1 MRVLIVGGGGR
12 EHALAW
18 KFKRDDPS
26 LEILAAPGNPG
37 IAGLGECVAIAATD
51 IEALA
56 RLAADRKVDL
66 TVVGPEAPLAA
77 GIVDRFRET
86 GLAIFGPTR
95 AAAEI
100 ETSKAFAKRLML
112 DDGIPTARAEVHT
125 EVAAASA
132 CAHRFGAPVVIKA
145 SGLAAGKGVIVCRT
159 LREADDAIADIL
171 EGNRFGDAGAEVLVE
186 EFMEGEELSVFVL
199 TDGSACIILPG
210 LQDHKRLLD
219 NDIGPNTGGMGA
231 YLPVTLSPPDQA
243 DSQYPR
249 IRGATDGV
257 TDRSISMRAA
267 IAQSIIQPT
276 LAGLARRG
284 RPFTGL
290 LYAGLMLTRDGPKVV
305 EFNCRFGDPETQ
317 ALMPVLELRPS
328 LLSLMAAAS
337 SEQGIGEPVAGWT
350 TASTEA
356 GRRTLSAIIAQV
368 SLSGACVTTVLAA
381 ANYPEKPRTGDP
393 IDLPPIDDDGVV
405 VFHAGTARD
414 PQGRLVTA
422 GGRVLAVSAVAPDI
436 QQAHERGLAYAR
448 RVHFAGCQLRSDIG
462 WREIA
467 RREGGR
473 VGG

>member
-37 IAGLGECVAIAATD
+37 LAELGECVAIPASD
-51 IEALA
+51 MESLA
-56 RLAADRKVDL
+56 RLAADRRVDL

-77 GIVDRFRET
+77 GIVDRFRKA
-86 GLAIFGPTR
+86 GLAIFGPTQ

-112 DDGIPTARAEVHT
+112 EDGIPTARAEVHT

-159 LREADDAIADIL
+159 LAEADAAIADIL

-186 EFMEGEELSVFVL
+186 EFMEGEELSVFAL
-199 TDGSACIILPG
+199 TDGSASVILPG

-219 NDIGPNTGGMGA
+219 NDLGPNTGGMGA
-231 YLPVTLSPPDQA
+231 YLPVTIGVPDRS
-243 DSQYPR
+243 DS
-249 IRGATDGV
+249 RGARTSRGGNQNVDHSV
-257 TDRSISMRAA
+257 SIRLA
-267 IAQSIIQPT
+267 IAQTIIQPT
-276 LAGLARRG
+276 LAGLERRG

-328 LLSLMAAAS
+328 LLSLMTAAS
-337 SEQGIGEPVAGWT
+337 SEQGIGEAVVDST
-350 TASTEA
+350 TAPTQRGGSNP
-356 GRRTLSAIIAQV
+356 SVVFAQV
-368 SLSGACVTTVLAA
+368 ALSGACVTTVLAA
-381 ANYPEKPRTGDP
+381 ANYPEKPRIGDP
-393 IDLPPIDDDGVV
+393 IDLPPTGDDGVV

-436 QQAHERGLAYAR
+436 QQAHQRSLEHAR

-467 RREGGR
+467 RRGSG
-473 VGG
+473 